1 MRKEYHNFM
10 SMLPLLSS
18 SPFTS
23 ARLAELLASEAVA
36 DPYPHL
42 LRWLVWFPLLSASEL
57 TRLEQSRLARHAQT
71 RSPQRV
77 AAHLQEMEE
86 FGLIAH
92 LVVNEPGWPPHQHRY
107 FLTDA
112 GLYVFAEANDPPL
125 SVPKLVQAYAVER
138 ADLIERLSHIDIH
151 LVLADFSSRLVA
163 EGNTQGSPVT
173 SFQQPW
179 MQTDTIFGRR
189 QTLRSD
195 AAFLLAD
202 PQGTEHAFYVQVDTD
217 ERRSF
222 DDKQARIPLLRLLN
236 LRHAHRLQNEAM
248 PCLLIITRASRLAA
262 WGALLEKTSAERN
275 TALLDGAIT
284 TLEQVQHI
292 GVYGPIWW
300 TFAELVQ
307 AMNSG
312 ERPNL
317 AAPSVSLAHLLG
329 DPASSTLVERFSQR
343 ETFAHLMTEGKPRS
357 LRKTSRPLPSYVGK
371 PLTSEIATARIAE
384 VLDALS
390 GTKAEQQE
398 ATALLNLALSAMQ
411 KDLLFWL
418 THHQFLTMH
427 HLATL
432 HHPGGRDIRGAQK
445 QMGGLASLH
454 LLVPFSWYGT
464 RPWHERERYLC
475 AEPALR
481 YVALRE
487 GRQPTYYLL
496 PEEYKKEHGTP
507 ALSIQRGTSGLFAQM
522 EHTHGLYESMT
533 RLLEGAYREKVR
545 LITWKSARE
554 AIRWYRDPLT
564 APLMQIR
571 PDAELIYLAEDQTIP
586 HSVLVEYD
594 RATTGVREY
603 EAKYQSYIDY
613 LDTTRLALPPILVIT
628 QNEQAAAL
636 IRTCIDT
643 VGSRLPVIIVL
654 EDQVQRQGLLTM
666 LTLLDHPQ

>member
-1 MRKEYHNFM
+1 M
-10 SMLPLLSS
+10 SMLPPLSS
-18 SPFTS
+18 APLTS
-23 ARLAELLASEAVA
+23 ARLAALLASEAVT

-57 TRLEQSRLARHAQT
+57 TRLEQSRLARRAQT

-77 AAHLQEMEE
+77 AALLQELEE
-86 FGLIAH
+86 LGLIAH

-163 EGNTQGSPVT
+163 EGSTQGTPVT

-189 QTLRSD
+189 QRLRCD

-202 PQGTEHAFYVQVDTD
+202 PQGTEHAFYVLVDMD
-217 ERRSF
+217 ERRPF
-222 DDKQARIPLLRLLN
+222 DDKRERIPLLGLLN
-236 LRHAHRLQNEAM
+236 LRHAYRLQNETM
-248 PCLLIITRASRLAA
+248 PCLLIITKASRLTA
-262 WGALLEKTSAERN
+262 WGTLLEKTSNQRN
-275 TALLDGAIT
+275 TALLHGAIS
-284 TLEQVQHI
+284 TLELVQRT
-292 GVYGPIWW
+292 GVYSPVWW
-300 TFAELVQ
+300 TFAELVHG
-307 AMNSG
+307 MNRG
-312 ERPNL
+312 PLTNL
-317 AAPSVSLAHLLG
+317 AAPSTSLSQLLG
-329 DPASSTLVERFSQR
+329 DPVSPFLAERFSQR
-343 ETFAHLMTEGKPRS
+343 RTFAHLVTERTPRP
-357 LRKTSRPLPSYVGK
+357 LQKTSRRLSPYVGK
-371 PLTSEIATARIAE
+371 PLTGEIAILHTAE
-384 VLDALS
+384 LLDALS

-418 THHQFLTMH
+418 THHQLLTMH

-432 HHPGGRDIRGAQK
+432 HHPGGQDIRGVQK
-445 QMGGLASLH
+445 QMGGLVSLH
-454 LLVPFSWYGT
+454 LLLPFTWYGT
-464 RPWHERERYLC
+464 RPWHERERYLL

-481 YVALRE
+481 YIALRE
-487 GRQPTYYLL
+487 GRPPTYYLL
-496 PEEYKKEHGTP
+496 PEEYKKERGAP

-522 EHTHGLYESMT
+522 EHTHGLYKSLT
-533 RLLEGAYREKVR
+533 CLLEGAHHEKIR

-554 AIRWYRDPLT
+554 ALRWYRDPLT
-564 APLMQIR
+564 NTLMQIR
-571 PDAELIYLAEDQTIP
+571 PDAELMYLAEDQTMP

-613 LDTTRLALPPILVIT
+613 LDATHLALPPILVIT
-628 QNEQAAAL
+628 QNEQAASL
-636 IRTCIDT
+636 IRTCVDRLGT
-643 VGSRLPVIIVL
+643 RLPLIIVL
-654 EDQVQRQGLLTM
+654 EDQMQRQGLLTL
-666 LTLLDHPQ
+666 LTLLNRHE

>member
-1 MRKEYHNFM
+1 
-10 SMLPLLSS
+10 LI
-18 SPFTS
+18 
-23 ARLAELLASEAVA
+23 
-36 DPYPHL
+36 
-42 LRWLVWFPLLSASEL
+42 WFPLLTASEL
-57 TRLEQSRLARHAQT
+57 TRLEQSRLAKSAQT

-77 AAHLQEMEE
+77 AALLQEMEE

-92 LVVNEPGWPPHQHRY
+92 LIVNEPGWPPHQYRY

-112 GLYVFAEANDPPL
+112 GLYVFAGAADPPL
-125 SVPKLVQAYAVER
+125 SVPKLAQAYAVER

-163 EGNTQGSPVT
+163 EGIAQGSPVT

-179 MQTDTIFGRR
+179 VQTDTIFGHR
-189 QTLRSD
+189 QTLHCD

-202 PQGTEHAFYVQVDTD
+202 SQGTEHAFYVLVDTD
-217 ERRSF
+217 ERRPF
-222 DDKQARIPLLRLLN
+222 DSKQERIPLLRLLN
-236 LRHAHRLQNEAM
+236 LRHAHRLQNETM
-248 PCLLIITRASRLAA
+248 PRTLIITRASRLAT
-262 WGALLEKTSAERN
+262 WGALLEKTSDQRN
-275 TALLDGAIT
+275 TALLDGALT
-284 TLEQVQHI
+284 TLEQVQRT

-307 AMNSG
+307 GMNRG
-312 ERPNL
+312 PLKDL
-317 AAPSVSLAHLLG
+317 AAPSVSLSHLLG
-329 DPASSTLVERFSQR
+329 DPVSPILAERFSQR
-343 ETFAHLMTEGKPRS
+343 RSFAHLVTERAP

-371 PLTSEIATARIAE
+371 PLTGEMATTNVAE

-418 THHQFLTMH
+418 THHQLLTMH

-487 GRQPTYYLL
+487 GRQPTFYLL
-496 PEEYKKEHGTP
+496 PEEEKKRYKEKAFTIQQGT
-507 ALSIQRGTSGLFAQM
+507 GGLFWQM
-522 EHTHGLYESMT
+522 EHTHGIYSCMT
-533 RLLEGAYREKVR
+533 RLVEAAQRENIR
-545 LITWKSARE
+545 IITWKNARE
-554 AIRWYRDPLT
+554 AIRSYPDPLT
-564 APLMQIR
+564 QVTMQVR
-571 PDAELIYLAEDQTIP
+571 PDAELIYQIEGQAFP
-586 HSVLVEYD
+586 HSILVEYD
-594 RATTGVREY
+594 RATTGNREY
-603 EAKYQSYIDY
+603 EAKYQTYVDY
-613 LDTTRLALPPILVIT
+613 QGATHLALPPILVIT
-628 QNEQAAAL
+628 QNEQAASL
-636 IRTCIDT
+636 IRTCIDHI
-643 VGSRLPVIIVL
+643 GSRLPVIIVL

-666 LTLLDHPQ
+666 LTLLDCHE